1 LPTATDNLYAAY
13 AEQADALTDATLLA
27 EALEHLAV
35 WKDARDAYRR
45 VAAGT
50 LSQYSVAG
58 RSYTKRDLAELANAA
73 DRELAAFREIIGT
86 YGGGV
91 ALVDFSDGRAV

>member
-13 AEQADALTDATLLA
+13 TVQADGLTDATLLA
-27 EALEHLAV
+27 EAMEHLAT

-45 VAAGT
+45 LVAGT

-58 RSYTKRDLAELANAA
+58 RSYTKRDLAELATASE
-73 DRELAAFREIIGT
+73 RELSAFREIVGT

-91 ALVDFSDGRAV
+91 ALVDFSGGRAV

>member
-1 LPTATDNLYAAY
+1 MPTATDDLYNVY
-13 AEQADALTDATLLA
+13 LGQANSLTDATLLA
-27 EALEHLAV
+27 EAIERLAV
-35 WKDARDAYRR
+35 WKDAREAYRK

-50 LSQYSVAG
+50 LESYAVAG
-58 RSYTKRDLAELANAA
+58 RSYTKRNLTELRDAA

-91 ALVDFSDGRAV
+91 ALLDFSDGRAV